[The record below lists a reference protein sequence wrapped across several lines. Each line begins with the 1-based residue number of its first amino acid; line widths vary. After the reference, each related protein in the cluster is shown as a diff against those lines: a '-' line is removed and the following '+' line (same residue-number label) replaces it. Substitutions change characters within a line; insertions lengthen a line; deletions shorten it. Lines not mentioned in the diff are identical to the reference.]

1 MSFNFSPKVVTDG
14 LEIYLDAGNPKSYVS
29 GSSTWYDLSGN
40 NVNGTLTNGPTFS
53 AESNGCIVFDGID
66 DIVTTTFNTIQT
78 SRTFEIWANR
88 TESANAYNMMA
99 GMFLPYFSFHT
110 GFVSGHDFL
119 HFSDSV
125 GGSQRNLYTHDGGL
139 GLSGP
144 FLVNNKWYCFHFV
157 TSFDGVNTT
166 MSSYSDGIF
175 RGSATYSGSPVTT
188 SLYNLTLGNQR
199 PDLISYP
206 FRGKISIFKYYNRA
220 LSATELRQ
228 NYNATKTRY
237 I

>member
-14 LEIYLDAGNPKSYVS
+14 LEIYLDAGNTKSYVS
-29 GSSTWYDLSGN
+29 GSTTWYDLSGN
-40 NVNGTLTNGPTFS
+40 NVDGTLTNVPTFS
-53 AESNGCIVFDGID
+53 SDANGCIVFDGID
-66 DIVTTTFNTIQT
+66 DIVTTTFNTIET
-78 SRTFEIWANR
+78 SNTFEIWANR
-88 TESANAYNMMA
+88 TESANAYNIMA
-99 GMFLPYFSFHT
+99 GMYLPYFSFHT
-110 GFVSGHDFL
+110 GVVSGHDFL
-119 HFSDSV
+119 HFSETV
-125 GGSQRNLYTHDGGL
+125 GGVQRNLYTHDSSLAG
-139 GLSGP
+139 GP

-175 RGSATYSGSPVTT
+175 RGSATYSGSPITT
-188 SLYNLTLGNQR
+188 TLYNLTLGNQR
-199 PDLISYP
+199 PDLINYP

-220 LSATELRQ
+220 LSATELLQ

>member
-1 MSFNFSPKVVTDG
+1 MAGNIAPKVVTDG

-53 AESNGCIVFDGID
+53 SEANGCIVFDGVD

-78 SRTFEIWANR
+78 SNTFEIWANR
-88 TESANAYNMMA
+88 TESTNAYNMMA
-99 GMFLPYFSFHT
+99 GMYLPYF
-110 GFVSGHDFL
+110 GFRSGNFL
-119 HFSDSV
+119 HFSHRVDGIQRHVYTNESLTL
-125 GGSQRNLYTHDGGL
+125 GS
-139 GLSGP
+139 LS
-144 FLVNNKWYCFHFV
+144 NNRWYCFHFV

-166 MSSYSDGIF
+166 MSSYSDGVF

-188 SLYNLTLGNQR
+188 TLYNLTLGNWR
-199 PDLISYP
+199 PDVINYP
-206 FRGKISIFKYYNRA
+206 FKGKISMFKYYNRT
-220 LSATELRQ
+220 LSATEVLQ
-228 NYNATKTRY
+228 NFNATKTRF

>member
-14 LEIYLDAGNPKSYVS
+14 LEIYLDAGNPKSYVG

-53 AESNGCIVFDGID
+53 AEANGCIVFDGIN
-66 DIVTTTFNTIQT
+66 DIVTTSFNQIQT
-78 SRTFEIWANR
+78 SNTFEIWANR
-88 TESANAYNMMA
+88 TESANTYNMMA
-99 GMFLPYFSFHT
+99 GMYLPYF
-110 GFVSGHDFL
+110 GFRSGNFL
-119 HFSDSV
+119 HFSETV
-125 GGSQRNLYTHDGGL
+125 GGTQRHVYTNESLTL
-139 GLSGP
+139 GSLS
-144 FLVNNKWYCFHFV
+144 NNRWYCFHFV

-175 RGSATYSGSPVTT
+175 RGSATYSGSPVTNT
-188 SLYNLTLGNQR
+188 VLNLSIGNWR
-199 PDLISYP
+199 TGIIDYP

-220 LSATELRQ
+220 LSAAEVLQ